1 MPVTPDVLKDMPPLQ
16 KAKLVKENSERIN
29 SMSDDQLKGMVD
41 MMKSNKE
48 YMRSM
53 YKAQGVEMTDAQ
65 LESISSMMSP
75 EMIKNASSMLSQNPE
90 LINQMKP

>member
-1 MPVTPDVLKDMPPLQ
+1 
-16 KAKLVKENSERIN
+16 
-29 SMSDDQLKGMVD
+29 
-41 MMKSNKE
+41 MKSNKE

-75 EMIKNASSMLSQNPE
+75 EMIKNASNMLSQNPD

>member
-1 MPVTPDVLKDMPPLQ
+1 
-16 KAKLVKENSERIN
+16 
-29 SMSDDQLKGMVD
+29 MVD

-75 EMIKNASSMLSQNPE
+75 EMIKNASNMLSQNPD